1 MYGLSGIT
9 HCVLQDVGYQS
20 RRLSLTL
27 GDGPITPA
35 VYEDLG
41 ILSTQQYQPF
51 PEFFF
56 SPRAVRLSIILK
68 SCLSVRVCLCHSEF
82 YVLHLVQLLWV
93 FFGTVFIDV
102 FSAWQRRI

>member
-1 MYGLSGIT
+1 MTLPGQTNKHPGIQTNIWKYGLSGIT

-20 RRLSLTL
+20 CRLSLTL

-35 VYEDLG
+35 VYEDIG

-56 SPRAVRLSIILK
+56 QSKGCPFVYHPK
-68 SCLSVRVCLCHSEF
+68 ELSVCQYVSVSFRRAESSIF
-82 YVLHLVQLLWV
+82 Y
-93 FFGTVFIDV
+93 I
-102 FSAWQRRI
+102 